1 VAQTVLIVAGGFSEP
16 FASLPDLSDATLVV
30 AADGGVD
37 AALALGLHVD
47 LAIGDFD
54 SISAD
59 GLAALE
65 RAGSRIERHPA
76 AKDATDLELALDA
89 ALDVAPG
96 RILVVG
102 SASGRLDH
110 LLSSLELLASTR
122 YSAVEVDAVLG
133 AAVVQVIHGSRALE
147 GLPGELV
154 SLQPMHGAA
163 RGVVTEGL
171 RYPLAGETLEPG
183 SSRGVS
189 NVFVEREARVSLEH
203 GVVLAIR
210 PWAQR

>member
-1 VAQTVLIVAGGFSEP
+1 MAQTVLIVAGGFSEP
-16 FASLPDLSDATLVV
+16 FASLPDLSDATFVV
-30 AADGGVD
+30 AADGGAD

-54 SISAD
+54 SISSD

-76 AKDATDLELALDA
+76 AKDPTDLELALDA

-96 RILVVG
+96 RMLVVG

-133 AAVVQVIHGSRALE
+133 TAGVQVIHGSRALE

-154 SLQPMHGAA
+154 SLHPMHGAA